1 MPDRFKT
8 QMMYDEAVD
17 DCLATLKFIPD
28 WFVTSK
34 MLEKLD
40 NGLHT
45 LIMISSFPMK
55 ILMKLHL
62 LPIKDIFLL

>member
-45 LIMISSFPMK
+45 LIMIYSFPMK
-55 ILMKLHL
+55 TLMKSHL